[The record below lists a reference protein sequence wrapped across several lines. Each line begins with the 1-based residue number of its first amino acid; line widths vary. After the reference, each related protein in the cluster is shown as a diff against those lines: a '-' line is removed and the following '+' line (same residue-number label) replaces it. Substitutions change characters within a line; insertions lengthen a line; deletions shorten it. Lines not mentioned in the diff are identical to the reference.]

1 MPRRARCGVRRC
13 GLVAVVAVAA
23 SLLIA
28 GPAGADAASAGAA
41 PSDTAP
47 SDTAPSD
54 TAPAE
59 LAPAELAP
67 VELAQVELAQVE
79 LAQVEL
85 APVELAPAEL
95 APAAASPA
103 DPAPT
108 GPAPTDVTPAAV
120 SPAAVSP
127 LAVAPG
133 GLVVDLTFPAERG
146 GRYSDDYSAPR
157 SSGRTHCATD
167 ILGAKHSRVFATV
180 GGTITFMP
188 TTKPSYGYMV
198 SLQGDDGR
206 RYSYVHLNDDTPGT
220 NDDAAGPH
228 LAYAPG
234 LAKGA
239 RVDRGQLLGFMGDSG
254 SAKGT
259 PHLHFEIHDPA
270 YQNGPCET
278 GGINRINPYRSLRQA
293 EAEGDYA
300 SGTAGGG
307 AGVGPPG
314 VQARS
319 IDDACPSGR
328 VPGSAFADVGPTH
341 RTGVDCL
348 AWWRVATGT
357 SGTTFAPGASINRAQ
372 LATFVAN
379 LAQASGSALPAT
391 GTDHFDDD
399 DGSVHEGNI
408 NRVAAAGIMGSA
420 TRSFSPDLAVTRGSM
435 ATALARTY
443 RYDARV
449 ALQAGPNAFTD
460 DAGNTHEGDIDAVA
474 ANGLAVGYV
483 DGTFRPL
490 EPVTR
495 EQMAT
500 FFSRLLDLLVDGGH
514 ATPPA

>member
-1 MPRRARCGVRRC
+1 MDLSRPSPLVRTRRSGRPVGR
-13 GLVAVVAVAA
+13 GLLVALAVAA
-23 SLLIA
+23 SPLLA
-28 GPAGADAASAGAA
+28 GPAGADATSADVTPTG
-41 PSDTAP
+41 P
-47 SDTAPSD
+47 
-54 TAPAE
+54 APADLE
-59 LAPAELAP
+59 
-67 VELAQVELAQVE
+67 
-79 LAQVEL
+79 
-85 APVELAPAEL
+85 
-95 APAAASPA
+95 PAAATPA
-103 DPAPT
+103 DPEPTDPAPT
-108 GPAPTDVTPAAV
+108 GAARSDVAA
-120 SPAAVSP
+120 S
-127 LAVAPG
+127 AVAPG
-133 GLVVDLTFPAERG
+133 DLVVDLTFPAERG
-146 GRYSDDYSAPR
+146 GRYSDDYTQPR

-206 RYSYVHLNDDTPGT
+206 RYSYIHLNDDNPGT

-254 SAKGT
+254 NANST

-270 YQNGPCET
+270 YQNGQCET
-278 GGINRINPYRSLRQA
+278 GGINRINPYRSFRQA
-293 EAEGDYA
+293 EAEGDYG

-307 AGVGPPG
+307 AGVRPPG

-328 VPGSAFADVGPTH
+328 VPGTAFADVGPTH

-348 AWWRVATGT
+348 AWWRVAAGT
-357 SGTTFAPGASINRAQ
+357 SGTEFAPVASINRAQ

-391 GTDHFDDD
+391 STDHFDDD

-435 ATALARTY
+435 ATTVAKTY

-449 ALQAGPNAFTD
+449 ALPPGPNAFAD
-460 DAGNTHEGDIDAVA
+460 DAGNTHEANIDAVA
-474 ANGLAVGYV
+474 ANGLAAGYV

-500 FFSRLLDLLVDGGH
+500 FFARLLDILVDGGH
-514 ATPPA
+514 ATPPG